1 MQWVFRGVLKSCQQY
16 RSDNGIS
23 PKPETKRFLIFR
35 IELLILID
43 ELSAHRTP
51 PAKET
56 KVGCGDC
63 GDRIGGDVCELLHT
77 SIKIILMEYQCSPGE
92 RDPASDSGS
101 ILKER
106 LRLPSLAPAATAAGP
121 RSKRGRGLTGAAG
134 FV

>member
-1 MQWVFRGVLKSCQQY
+1 M
-16 RSDNGIS
+16 NS
-23 PKPETKRFLIFR
+23 PR
-35 IELLILID
+35 IEPLLPRRPKSVAGI
-43 ELSAHRTP
+43 
-51 PAKET
+51 
-56 KVGCGDC
+56 VGTESGEM
-63 GDRIGGDVCELLHT
+63 CELLHT

>member
-1 MQWVFRGVLKSCQQY
+1 MQWVFHGVLKSCQQY

-23 PKPETKRFLIFR
+23 PKPATKRFLIFR

-77 SIKIILMEYQCSPGE
+77 SIKIILMETIKDLY
-92 RDPASDSGS
+92 
-101 ILKER
+101 
-106 LRLPSLAPAATAAGP
+106 
-121 RSKRGRGLTGAAG
+121 KRR
-134 FV
+134 